1 MKNSI
6 SKILVVLFFLFSSV
20 SCHYLKAD
28 EYLNEVDNL
37 NNIWTQRIDI
47 RKAWAACYGNIP
59 NYSDMIWAWP
69 FNTNYDEGHA
79 GLDNYIN
86 LVFAQGKFNA
96 DNPIYNFWPSYYR
109 AIRTCNLFL
118 ENYHKANDKLLVAGE
133 VEGYAADARF
143 LRAFYYSQM
152 LELYGPFPIVS
163 KTIDYSKTEELPTTR
178 NTEEECVNFIVSQ
191 LDSCINLLPAKE
203 AVLNSELG
211 RPSREAA
218 MAIKARVLL
227 WDASPLV
234 NGNPEY
240 SNFKDP
246 KGKAYFSAAA
256 DPEKWKKA
264 ADAAKAII
272 DLGKFELFT
281 VPANSS
287 SMMTVPLG
295 DFPGNNIPWPNGP
308 AGIDPYRSFKGL
320 FSGGKA
326 YWNNEA
332 IWIVN
337 LPSQTFNLSILGF
350 PRNYNNGEGATY
362 TARVYATQKLV
373 DAFFMNNGATIDEEN
388 RKLYNDVGVA
398 ESGDQFYIKGS
409 GLDATTPIITGFN
422 VANSNAKV
430 PARCLNREAR
440 FYATI
445 GFIGRGYQQN
455 NGTLYYADYKANA
468 LDGFLQ
474 SDRPST
480 RSGYPIVKWVADDDR
495 KAGGSYD
502 KPYHVIRLAEI
513 YLSYAEALN
522 EYAPGDGDILK
533 YLNLV
538 RFRAGLPG
546 YAPAS
551 KEITRERIKR
561 ERYVELAFE
570 ARRYFDS
577 RRWKDAI
584 KTTRDNWGNSL
595 GMGGLVYGC
604 NFTAADGSF
613 YDRAVIDG
621 YVFRPKNYFL
631 PIPFQDVANYWG
643 TLTQNPGW

>member
-1 MKNSI
+1 MKNNI
-6 SKILVVLFFLFSSV
+6 IKLLVVLFFLVPSF
-20 SCHYLKAD
+20 SCHYLEAD
-28 EYLNEVDNL
+28 EYLHEVNNL

-47 RKAWAACYGNIP
+47 RKAWAACYGAMP
-59 NYSDMIWAWP
+59 VYSDMINSWP

-79 GLDNYIN
+79 GLDGYAN
-86 LVFAQGKFNA
+86 LNFAQGKFNP
-96 DNPIYNFWPSYYR
+96 DNTIYNFWSDYYK

-118 ENYHKANDKLLVAGE
+118 ENYHKANDKLLVPGE
-133 VEGYAADARF
+133 IEGYAADARF

-178 NTEEECVNFIVSQ
+178 NTEEECVNFITTE
-191 LDSCINLLPAKE
+191 LDSCINLLPPKE
-203 AVLNSELG
+203 KIQNVDLG

-234 NGNPEY
+234 NGNPDY
-240 SNFKDP
+240 NNFKDA
-246 KGKAYFSAAA
+246 KGKSYFSAAV
-256 DPEKWKKA
+256 DPLKWKKA
-264 ADAAKAII
+264 ADAAKAVI
-272 DLGKFELFT
+272 DQGKFELFT
-281 VPANSS
+281 VPANSEKL
-287 SMMTVPLG
+287 TVPLG
-295 DFPGNNIPWPNGP
+295 NFPGNNVAWPNGP
-308 AGIDPYRSFKGL
+308 AGIDPYRSYKGL
-320 FSGGKA
+320 FSGGKSF
-326 YWNNEA
+326 WNKEA
-332 IWIVN
+332 IWIIN
-337 LPSQTFNLSILGF
+337 QGSQTWALTIMGI
-350 PRNYNNGEGATY
+350 PRNYNNSEGAQF
-362 TARVYATQKLV
+362 AGRVAATQKLV
-373 DAFFMNNGATIDEEN
+373 DAYFMNNGNTIDEEN
-388 RKLYNDVGVA
+388 RKLYNDIGVA
-398 ESGDQFYIKGS
+398 ENGDGLYIRGN
-409 GLDATTPIITGFN
+409 GPEDASPITTGFN
-422 VANSNAKV
+422 QSNINPKV
-430 PARCLNREAR
+430 PNRCLFREAR

-445 GFIGRGYQQN
+445 GFIGRGYLQN
-455 NGTLYYADYKANA
+455 NGTMYYADYKANA
-468 LDGFLQ
+468 LDGYIQ
-474 SDRPST
+474 TDRPSV
-480 RSGYPIVKWVADDDR
+480 RSGYQIVKWVADDEQ

-502 KPYHVIRLAEI
+502 KPYHAIRLAEI

-522 EYAPGDGDILK
+522 EYSPGDADILK

-546 YAPAS
+546 YEPAS
-551 KEITRERIKR
+551 KEITRERIKH

-604 NFTAADGSF
+604 NYLSPDGGF

-631 PIPFQDVANYWG
+631 PIPYQEVANYWG